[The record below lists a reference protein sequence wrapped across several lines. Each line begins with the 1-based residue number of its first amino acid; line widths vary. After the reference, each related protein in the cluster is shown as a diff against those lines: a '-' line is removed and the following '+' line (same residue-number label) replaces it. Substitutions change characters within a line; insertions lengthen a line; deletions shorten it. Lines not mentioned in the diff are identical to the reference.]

1 MEAKKI
7 ALLTDSAC
15 DLSDELIKR
24 YQIGVIPLRLIFS
37 GSAYR
42 DRVEL
47 PVSDLYPMLE
57 QEIPSTSL
65 PSRGD
70 IAAALDRAKQE
81 GADKVLY
88 VGMSSGLSGTFQFIK
103 SLGEE
108 REDLRFHAVDSR
120 TLSCGQ
126 SSLVLTAARVLE
138 ASGDVNQ
145 AVRAME
151 EVRARMRCL
160 FVVRTLSYLRRGGR
174 IGKVEGTVGA
184 LLRINP
190 LIEVNGEGVYETAAK
205 TVGFQR
211 AVGLLTKEMK
221 RQFSGKRIVVSA
233 VHGMEEEATLAAVDQ
248 IKSFADVAESSLAPV
263 SAALGAHTGPGL
275 IGMAAYEL
283 P

>member
-15 DLSDELIKR
+15 DLSEELLKR
-24 YQIGVIPLRLIFS
+24 YQISVIPLRLIFS

-47 PVSDLYPMLE
+47 PAADLYPMLE

-65 PSRGD
+65 PSGGD
-70 IAAALDRAKQE
+70 IAEALEQVKQS
-81 GADKVLY
+81 GADQALF
-88 VGMSSGLSGTFQFIK
+88 VGMSSGLSGTYHFVK

-108 REDLRFHAVDSR
+108 RTDLRVHAVDSR

-138 ASGDVNQ
+138 ASGNIQQ

-160 FVVRTLSYLRRGGR
+160 FVVRNLSYLRRGGR

-190 LIEVNGEGVYETAAK
+190 LIEVNQEGVYETAAK

-211 AVGLLTKEMK
+211 AIGLLVKEIK

-233 VHGMEEEATLAAVDQ
+233 VHGLEEETALTVIDQ
-248 IKSFADVAESSLAPV
+248 IKSFADVAECSLTPV

-275 IGMAAYEL
+275 VGIAAYEL
-283 P
+283 L